1 MLFAKLFNDETINR
15 EISEICKRWVKIK
28 NDIIK
33 GIITKKLPLINK
45 LKGEILVIS
54 NLEKSLY
61 EKLNRIDD
69 GIILLQQ

>member
-1 MLFAKLFNDETINR
+1 MIKALGKN
-15 EISEICKRWVKIK
+15 KK

-45 LKGEILVIS
+45 LKEEILVIS

-61 EKLNRIDD
+61 ENLNRIDD
-69 GIILLQQ
+69 EIILLQQ